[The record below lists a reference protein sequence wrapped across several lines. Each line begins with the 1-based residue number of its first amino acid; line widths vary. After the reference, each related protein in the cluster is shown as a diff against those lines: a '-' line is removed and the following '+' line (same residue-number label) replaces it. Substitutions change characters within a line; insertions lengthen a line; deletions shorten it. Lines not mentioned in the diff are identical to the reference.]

1 MKRSKIIKKL
11 AKGKLVIIIDCNK
24 QKRLR
29 KILKK
34 AFPYDKSSTK
44 IAFKEVFLEISSFDA
59 RVYRCDIYNDMW
71 TMASFTPLGYDIINL
86 SNI

>member
-1 MKRSKIIKKL
+1 MKRSKIINKL
-11 AKGKLVIIIDCNK
+11 AKGKLVIIIDCDK
-24 QKRLR
+24 QKRIR

-44 IAFKEVFLEISSFDA
+44 RAFKEIPSFDA
-59 RVYRCDIYNDMW
+59 RIYRCEIYNDMW
-71 TMASFTPLGYDIINL
+71 TMASFTPLGYKTINL

>member
-11 AKGKLVIIIDCNK
+11 AKGKVAIIIDCNK

-34 AFPYDKSSTK
+34 AFPYDNSSTRRV
-44 IAFKEVFLEISSFDA
+44 FKEVFLEIASYDA

-71 TMASFTPLGYDIINL
+71 TVASFTPLGYDIINL

>member
-11 AKGKLVIIIDCNK
+11 AKGKIAIIIDCNK

-34 AFPYDKSSTK
+34 AFPYDNSSTK
-44 IAFKEVFLEISSFDA
+44 RVFKEIPSFDA

-71 TMASFTPLGYDIINL
+71 TTASFTPLGYDIINL